1 MRPFLL
7 TSLARFEAAA
17 DKLRSPLLLLIRL
30 YWGWQ
35 FARTGW
41 GKLMNLER
49 TTAFFAEL
57 GLPAPALNAFA
68 AGAVETAGGILL
80 LLGLASRPAATA
92 LAFTMAVAYATA
104 ERDALRAIFREPDTF
119 FAAAP
124 FLFLSASLLVLAFGP
139 GAWSLDALLRRR
151 IPPNIPAA

>member
-1 MRPFLL
+1 MRLSLSSFLL
-7 TSLARFEAAA
+7 RFDTIA

-30 YWGWQ
+30 HWGWQ
-35 FARTGW
+35 FAQTGW
-41 GKLMNLER
+41 GKLLKLER
-49 TTAFFAEL
+49 TAAFFAEL

-68 AGAVETAGGILL
+68 AGAVETCGGLLL

-104 ERDALRAIFREPDTF
+104 EREALRAIFREPDTF

-124 FLFLSASLLVLAFGP
+124 FLFLAASLLVLAFGP

-151 IPPNIPAA
+151 NRPNTPAA